1 MSVNL
6 CPEDSCPTPK
16 KGKNSSWDCTEI
28 AWMDLDTQKWLSFER
43 EKDGGAWVFHLV
55 ALDMDEF
62 CSDLF
67 DR

>member
-1 MSVNL
+1 
-6 CPEDSCPTPK
+6 
-16 KGKNSSWDCTEI
+16 
-28 AWMDLDTQKWLSFER
+28 MDLDTQKWLSFER

-55 ALDMDEF
+55 VLDMDEF